1 MISVLRAWH
10 RGCVWFGTRTYP
22 LARIM
27 QPPIDKTNA
36 DQDKTLLD
44 LVDADGSGGLGAV
57 MLRLAH
63 MAAAQHRANARPKR
77 VKPFDAQLESIEI
90 ALVKD
95 TPWHGRPAL
104 TRSAQETEPVTTEGD
119 R

>member
-22 LARIM
+22 LARFM

-36 DQDKTLLD
+36 DQAKTLLD
-44 LVDADGSGGLGAV
+44 LVRAEGEDGLGIA

-63 MAAAQHRANARPKR
+63 MAAAQHRANKRPKR
-77 VKPFDAQLESIEI
+77 VKPWSDLESVELS
-90 ALVKD
+90 LVKD
-95 TPWHGRPAL
+95 APGNGFPAM
-104 TRSAQETEPVTTEGD
+104 TRSARDLGPVTTEGD

>member
-1 MISVLRAWH
+1 
-10 RGCVWFGTRTYP
+10 
-22 LARIM
+22 M

-44 LVDADGSGGLGAV
+44 LVRAEGSDGLGAV
-57 MLRLAH
+57 MLRLAQ

-77 VKPFDAQLESIEI
+77 VKPWSDELESIELS
-90 ALVKD
+90 LVKD
-95 TPWHGRPAL
+95 TPGHGRPAL
-104 TRSAQETEPVTTEGD
+104 TRSAQDTEPVTTEGD

>member
-1 MISVLRAWH
+1 
-10 RGCVWFGTRTYP
+10 
-22 LARIM
+22 M

-36 DQDKTLLD
+36 DQAKTLLD
-44 LVDADGSGGLGAV
+44 LVRAEGEDGLGAV
-57 MLRLAH
+57 MLRLAQ

-77 VKPFDAQLESIEI
+77 VKPWDEDLERIEL

-95 TPWHGRPAL
+95 TPRHGGPAL
-104 TRSAQETEPVTTEGD
+104 TRSARESGPVTTEGD